1 MVSNFIGQFNFGL
14 SSDDGIRIYDNTGTL
29 INSFAYDTLSPW
41 SAIPSELNFTN
52 EYNFYNGYLDQ
63 NTGLSWFVGCLG
75 GSPGTQFISCT
86 ASLNQDDNTDRFVS
100 LFPNPASSSIT
111 LTIENALTFDET
123 TEFIIY
129 NLNGSILEKRI
140 VNTQETITNIEIKLQ
155 DFKQGMFYVQVK
167 QKDRSVT
174 LPFVKI

>member
-1 MVSNFIGQFNFGL
+1 MLKCNFLWLKKTYKFSL
-14 SSDDGIRIYDNTGTL
+14 EKRI
-29 INSFAYDTLSPW
+29 
-41 SAIPSELNFTN
+41 TN

-63 NTGLSWFVGCLG
+63 NSGLSWFVGCPG

-86 ASLNQDDNTDRFVS
+86 ASVEQEIDVENERFVS

-129 NLNGSILEKRI
+129 NLNGSILEQRF
-140 VNTQETITNIEIKLQ
+140 VNTQETFTNIEINLQ
-155 DFKQGMFYVQVK
+155 DFKQGMYYVQVK
-167 QKDRSVT
+167 QKDRSTT
-174 LPFVKI
+174 LPFVKM